1 MQMGELSLGEEGGK
15 KLEISSQIFIHERER
30 EFKVVVECGER
41 VGGGRERGKEMQRD
55 PWEINA

>member
-1 MQMGELSLGEEGGK
+1 MGELSLGEEGGK

-41 VGGGRERGKEMQRD
+41 VGGGSGARRCNEILGK
-55 PWEINA
+55 